1 MGRMRLR
8 YELIGAAVLVAATY
22 FAVLRVAEAKNEAT
36 VGSGVFPLVEG
47 HRAEQLAFAEVRAK
61 LERMGEL
68 ALSNRLEELRQE
80 RRTWVAPFLERERW
94 AVFVETTPLVRRIY
108 IRQQA
113 LLDPRSHLY
122 PAGPPPDI
130 PEDHQAAFAW
140 VSLAGALRHELAHYD
155 GLMEEAAAYDRE
167 LAWYEGLKRS
177 PFLASQPEA
186 ARRAWEW
193 GIDSAILSARK
204 ARERAMSRE

>member
-1 MGRMRLR
+1 MRARGQL
-8 YELIGAAVLVAATY
+8 LGAAVLLGATY
-22 FAVLRVAEAKNEAT
+22 FAVLRISEAKNEAT
-36 VGSGVFPLVEG
+36 VGGGAFPLVEG
-47 HRAEQLAFAEVRAK
+47 HRAELLAFREVRAQ
-61 LERMGEL
+61 LERMGEQ

-80 RRTWVAPFLERERW
+80 RRIWVAPFLGRERW
-94 AVFVETTPLVRRIY
+94 AVFVETPPLVRRIY

-113 LLDPRSHLY
+113 LLDPRAQLY
-122 PAGPPPDI
+122 PAGPPADI
-130 PEDHQAAFAW
+130 PEDYQTAFAW

-155 GLMEEAAAYDRE
+155 GLIEEAAAYDRE
-167 LAWYEGLKRS
+167 LAWYEALKRS

-186 ARRAWEW
+186 ARQAWEW